1 MFYASPFSIAPT
13 HAFCP
18 HRWDYSSLLIA
29 QVVLL
34 CCKFSIIFFSFV
46 FLDSLLL
53 SGLFIF
59 HDPFLRWIPALAYRM
74 VWAETSS
81 ATSDQWGLHLSGCHE
96 QLCECWHSRKWRE
109 SFVPSSALT
118 AHNLK
123 LLGAPWVSYAS
134 KWDGHTYVSLWF

>member
-1 MFYASPFSIAPT
+1 MHLHSLLPPPRPFA
-13 HAFCP
+13 P
-18 HRWDYSSLLIA
+18 HRWNYSFLLIA
-29 QVVLL
+29 QVVLY

-59 HDPFLRWIPALAYRM
+59 HDSFLRWIPALTYNM
-74 VWAETSS
+74 LWAETSS
-81 ATSDQWGLHLSGCHE
+81 VSSDQWGLHLSDCHE
-96 QLCECWHSRKWRE
+96 PLCEFWHSSKWRE
-109 SFVPSSALT
+109 PFVPNSALT

-134 KWDGHTYVSLWF
+134 KRDGHTYVSLWF